1 MLSKKAK
8 YALVATLRLARHV
21 GDGPISIGDL
31 AAEDGIPRK
40 FLELILLE
48 LKNRGILHSQKGKA
62 GGYSLGRS
70 PAEISVGE
78 IVRVIEGPVALL
90 PCVSVTAYRRCEECR
105 DEKSCAIRMVF
116 QEVRD
121 STASLLDGTT
131 VADLLAREDEARNAE
146 PEALTYQ
153 I

>member
-8 YALVATLRLARHV
+8 YALIASLHLARRV
-21 GDGPISIGDL
+21 GEGPISIGDL
-31 AAEDGIPRK
+31 ATREGIPRK

-62 GGYSLGRS
+62 GGYSLGRT

-105 DEKSCAIRMVF
+105 DEKLCGIRMIF

-121 STASLLDGTT
+121 ATATLLDGATL
-131 VADLLAREDEARNAE
+131 ADLLDRENEARLLE
-146 PEALTYQ
+146 PDALTYQ